1 MPKDKT
7 TGKKLA
13 DLMYGSPDSP
23 AFGVYPMIA
32 KRREDRQDREAAK
45 NFPVDLGRGAFAGAA
60 GLAGD
65 MESLGRLPYVLYTG
79 NESPT
84 FFPTS
89 EEILKR
95 LPYGSDSPVGQLA
108 SGLGTLAGG
117 SVPFGVIPKVVKAG
131 AKGVMAAGRAGE
143 RMAEK
148 YVPKIMERGGAGADI
163 LSGMAQG
170 TRSQM
175 FIGPNAK
182 TFNKAKAD
190 SAIELEAAGVD
201 PVDIWRQTGT
211 FRGADGIMRQE
222 ISDAGAI
229 YRNPEQLKELGSE
242 KKEQAL
248 ALKQRLVTPIGQKD
262 MFPKAL
268 TEAKKPAREEI
279 KRLREEADVLGRYSD
294 VRGQP
299 AKFVYEHPELYKAYP
314 ELADV
319 QIYQGGRGTMG
330 ERASVRGSGSDV
342 EMEITQEGLR
352 NNPKSSILH
361 EMQHGIQ
368 GLEGMAPGGNTVTAF
383 RNPEAFKILGDMRL
397 KANTPMSFEDF
408 LKKGE
413 YPDDSDTLAR
423 AAEEYKDYV
432 DDVPMLAKK
441 YDQDTQR
448 TAAMEYYK
456 RLAGEAEARASQARE
471 PMGMAERGQEFPYSS
486 YDVLPEDLIVKPA
499 KDMAHGGAV
508 HMQAGG
514 IAKGLKALIKTPQ
527 KAVPIVE
534 APSIMIPSRVGRVK
548 EEARQSK
555 GEYGA
560 RRVERAADEIKNLER
575 LYKERALRE
584 AFLGDNA
591 KAVMTMSPADF
602 ERYAKK
608 LQDVSSIGPKAAEL
622 AKQGDISKGTVPTDE
637 YIQHLMRV
645 QGGFDDMPYLI
656 INKEE
661 QGLPLVPFISGHE
674 GRHRSRAMAASGEPS
689 SLVQLSPRSE
699 LREPFPR
706 RSQEEYL
713 EALRKELEMT
723 DNMVLPE
730 GLERPP
736 IKLPDVYAAGGR
748 VHISD
753 NPDVM
758 ALELAGGGKVGML
771 TEGIKAAAKALKP
784 AKEAAVPLQ
793 IPRARPTP
801 KEIADAAERVGR
813 QQAGEFVTN
822 PLSGK
827 TTNLAGRSKKEVE
840 RLKNME
846 YKVSPIKDLPE
857 MKPYQAKVGEVNIAL
872 PGDQTIS
879 DMLLESA
886 DEIPIGSTSE
896 GGALFG
902 RGRLSDPEETRAFW
916 ASNFGPA
923 DMFQRKVTELA
934 RLYDTDEVT
943 AYHLAM
949 GSMSNNFAQH
959 LADAGL
965 RATDFSKLSA
975 SKMRA
980 FDGVMREGYIDPISK
995 KRIAF
1000 PNWPGIAFP
1009 EESLQVMK
1017 EDPLLRKWYN
1027 NRMKTPAVTQE
1038 LDLPNAKSIEYAMTE
1053 PELRNMEINLT
1064 GLSAG
1069 RMKPGADLIAD
1080 SLHNTY
1086 DYDIPGT
1093 AVGRAPELAPFS
1105 ISFPD
1110 VTSFVREKYRP
1121 QDFTGTIQKV
1131 FPHQIVDEAYLDD
1144 MQKYYEQLRK
1154 VRGFNEGGE
1163 VSAAASID
1171 GNEFVLAAQK
1181 YGLDDSNSTLNKIV
1195 SLVNQGASVDEAAR
1209 IVAESTVRF
1218 SDNPDTM
1225 ALELAG
1231 GGKVGAVTNLVK
1243 GLFSAVDKTAQNLK
1257 RPAGTGK
1264 EFMAEVKA
1272 TPGVK
1277 ATELKGRK
1285 LAEIEAMPKMTKQQ
1299 FIKEL
1304 EARPPIKIEEKVLG
1318 QPSQQD
1324 IDALVDKLAYEK
1336 GLNEAREY
1344 SRYGDDIDAM
1354 AEENYRLSLKHDKDE
1369 LEEKAREML
1378 SEGDSGPFHEKYA
1391 IPGGE
1396 NYREILL
1403 KAPAAEGKGFPGVP
1417 QHFGGEPN
1425 ILASIRVS
1433 DRMVPTYTPE
1443 QAESIGQRIAQGI
1456 NVANPKSLASGAP
1469 EMAVKR
1475 GIVTPLEAAQYS
1487 DYRGYRNNDLTGARE
1502 KVLHVEEIQSDWHQ
1516 AGRKARTDEIKRL
1529 VDSGM
1534 SKQEAQAAVPE
1545 DYGYSTNMAARRQ
1558 ELGDRYKSGELS
1570 LDQYDYLDREL
1581 TSVPDAPFKKDWQ
1594 ELALRKVMELASEG
1608 GYDKVA
1614 LTPGVEQASRY
1625 DLSKQL
1631 SEVMFDP
1638 KTGSLSGRDHQG
1650 KLVVAQNGVNPNNLA
1665 DYIGKEG
1672 AEKILQAPA
1681 DEAGV
1686 HALRDADLS
1695 FGGEGMKSFYDKML
1709 PDYLNKLGKQYGVE
1723 VSPMTIDHVTEA
1735 GTKYQVPAPRR
1746 TSELHGF
1753 EMTPQM
1759 REDINTKGQPLYSK
1773 IGIPGAEAAGAA
1785 TIGAEIYGGDNEQQ
1799 VQNPIQFTENPDEMR
1814 LELMQRN

>member
-1 MPKDKT
+1 MPKDKA

-13 DLMYGSPDSP
+13 DMMYGDPNRP

-45 NFPVDLGRGAFAGAA
+45 NFPIDLGRGVFAGGA

-84 FFPTS
+84 FLPTS

-95 LPYGSDSPVGQLA
+95 LPYGSDSPVGQFA

-131 AKGVMAAGRAGE
+131 AKGAMAAGRAGE

-148 YVPKIMERGGAGADI
+148 YVPQIMERGGVGADI
-163 LSGMAQG
+163 LSGMA
-170 TRSQM
+170 
-175 FIGPNAK
+175 
-182 TFNKAKAD
+182 
-190 SAIELEAAGVD
+190 E
-201 PVDIWRQTGT
+201 
-211 FRGADGIMRQE
+211 
-222 ISDAGAI
+222 
-229 YRNPEQLKELGSE
+229 GS
-242 KKEQAL
+242 
-248 ALKQRLVTPIGQKD
+248 
-262 MFPKAL
+262 
-268 TEAKKPAREEI
+268 
-279 KRLREEADVLGRYSD
+279 
-294 VRGQP
+294 
-299 AKFVYEHPELYKAYP
+299 
-314 ELADV
+314 
-319 QIYQGGRGTMG
+319 
-330 ERASVRGSGSDV
+330 RANV
-342 EMEITQEGLR
+342 
-352 NNPKSSILH
+352 
-361 EMQHGIQ
+361 
-368 GLEGMAPGGNTVTAF
+368 
-383 RNPEAFKILGDMRL
+383 
-397 KANTPMSFEDF
+397 
-408 LKKGE
+408 
-413 YPDDSDTLAR
+413 
-423 AAEEYKDYV
+423 
-432 DDVPMLAKK
+432 
-441 YDQDTQR
+441 
-448 TAAMEYYK
+448 
-456 RLAGEAEARASQARE
+456 
-471 PMGMAERGQEFPYSS
+471 
-486 YDVLPEDLIVKPA
+486 
-499 KDMAHGGAV
+499 
-508 HMQAGG
+508 
-514 IAKGLKALIKTPQ
+514 IKTPQ
-527 KAVPIVE
+527 KAMPIAN
-534 APSIMIPSRVGRVK
+534 APSIIIPSKVGRVK
-548 EEARQSK
+548 EEVRQSK

-575 LYKERALRE
+575 LYKEQALRE

-591 KAVMTMSPADF
+591 KAVMTMNPADF
-602 ERYAKK
+602 KKYAKE
-608 LQDVSSIGPKAAEL
+608 LQERSRSDIPSRYAEL
-622 AKQGDISKGTVPTDE
+622 AKQGEIDKSTMPTDE
-637 YIQHLMRV
+637 YIKHLQRV
-645 QGGFDDMPYLI
+645 QGGFDDMPYLL

-661 QGLPLVPFISGHE
+661 QGLPLMPFISGHE
-674 GRHRSRAMAASGEPS
+674 GRHRSRAMAESGEPS

-730 GLERPP
+730 GFERPP
-736 IKLPDVYAAGGR
+736 IKLPDVYAKGGA
-748 VHISD
+748 VNFSD
-753 NPDVM
+753 NPDTM
-758 ALELAGGGKVGML
+758 ALELAGGGKVGFIS
-771 TEGIKAAAKALKP
+771 EGIKAAAKALKP

-793 IPRARPTP
+793 VPRARPTP
-801 KEIADAAERVGR
+801 KEILNAAERVGR

-822 PLSGK
+822 PLTGK

-846 YKVSPIKDLPE
+846 YKVTPIKDLPE
-857 MKPYQAKVGEVNIAL
+857 MKPYEAKVGEVNIAV

-879 DMLLESA
+879 DMLLESV
-886 DEIPIGSTSE
+886 DGMPIGTTSE

-902 RGRLSDPEETRAFW
+902 RGRLSDPEDTRAFW
-916 ASNFGPA
+916 ASNIGPA
-923 DMFQRKVTELA
+923 ELFQKKVTELA
-934 RLYDTDEVT
+934 RLYNTDEVT

-959 LADAGL
+959 LADASM
-965 RATDFSKLSA
+965 RATDYSKLSA
-975 SKMRA
+975 PKMKA
-980 FDGVMREGYIDPISK
+980 FDRVMREGYIDPVSK
-995 KRIAF
+995 ERVAF

-1017 EDPLLRKWYN
+1017 EDPLLRKWYS
-1027 NRMKTPAVTQE
+1027 NRMKTPKITGP
-1038 LDLPNAKSIEYAMTE
+1038 LDLPNTKSIEYAMTE
-1053 PELRNMEINLT
+1053 PAIRDMEINLT

-1069 RMKPGADLIAD
+1069 RMRPEAELVPG
-1080 SLHNTY
+1080 SSHNTY
-1086 DYDIPGT
+1086 SHDILGT

-1131 FPHQIVDEAYLDD
+1131 FPHQVVDEAYLED

-1154 VRGFNEGGE
+1154 VRGYQEGG
-1163 VSAAASID
+1163 A
-1171 GNEFVLAAQK
+1171 
-1181 YGLDDSNSTLNKIV
+1181 
-1195 SLVNQGASVDEAAR
+1195 VN
-1209 IVAESTVRF
+1209 F

-1231 GGKVGAVTNLVK
+1231 GGKVGAITSAIK

-1285 LAEIEAMPKMTKQQ
+1285 LAEIEAMPKMTKAQ

-1304 EARPPIKIEEKVLG
+1304 EARPPVKIEEKVLG
-1318 QPSQQD
+1318 QPSQKD
-1324 IDALVDKLAYEK
+1324 IDALADKLAYEK
-1336 GLNEAREY
+1336 GRNEAYEFSNR
-1344 SRYGDDIDAM
+1344 GDDIEAM
-1354 AEENYRLSLKHDKDE
+1354 TEENYRLSLKHDWDDLQE
-1369 LEEKAREML
+1369 QAREAL
-1378 SEGDSGPFHEKYA
+1378 QEGKDSAYHQQYT

-1403 KAPAAEGKGFPGVP
+1403 KMPAAEGGGFPGVP

-1456 NVANPKSLASGAP
+1456 NVADPKNLASGAP

-1487 DYRGYRNNDLTGARE
+1487 DYRGYKNNDLAGARE

-1529 VDSGM
+1529 VDAGM

-1545 DYGYSTNMAARRQ
+1545 DFGYSSNMAARRQ
-1558 ELGDRYKSGELS
+1558 ELGDRYKRGELS

-1608 GYDKVA
+1608 GYDRVA
-1614 LTPGVEQASRY
+1614 LTKGAEQASRY
-1625 DLSKQL
+1625 DLSQQIDNVVVSPYRAERGEYTLQAIGKDGQTVIDKNDVQL
-1631 SEVMFDP
+1631 SELD
-1638 KTGSLSGRDHQG
+1638 
-1650 KLVVAQNGVNPNNLA
+1650 
-1665 DYIGKEG
+1665 DYIGKELADKARQQLVDYG
-1672 AEKILQAPA
+1672 KSNLANVDLQ
-1681 DEAGV
+1681 V
-1686 HALRDADLS
+1686 
-1695 FGGEGMKSFYDKML
+1695 GGEKMQGFYDKML
-1709 PDYLNKLGKQYGVE
+1709 PDYLNKMGKQYGV
-1723 VSPMTIDHVTEA
+1723 
-1735 GTKYQVPAPRR
+1735 QVGEINIPTPQNKTPASGEDMARAMGMSWEDFSRNRDVLEKEFWKMKQANTTPV
-1746 TSELHGF
+1746 HGF
-1753 EMTPQM
+1753 PITPQM

-1773 IGIPGAEAAGAA
+1773 IGVPSAEAAGAA
-1785 TIGAEIYGGDNEQQ
+1785 TIGSQIFDENNEQQ
-1799 VQNPIQFTENPDEMR
+1799 VQNPIQFTENPDAMR